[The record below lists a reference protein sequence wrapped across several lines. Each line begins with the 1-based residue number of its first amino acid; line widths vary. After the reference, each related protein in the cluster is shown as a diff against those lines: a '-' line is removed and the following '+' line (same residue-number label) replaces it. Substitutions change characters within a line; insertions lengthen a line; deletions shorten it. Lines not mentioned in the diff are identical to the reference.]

1 MASSPISTQAFHGSD
16 EQTIGAIQQI
26 PHAGSGDQYVTGS
39 AAEFLRPPPELKGE
53 SPMELLIAL
62 PSILLFFLAEVARHR
77 REQREQE
84 EAAANLI
91 RPVIS

>member
-1 MASSPISTQAFHGSD
+1 
-16 EQTIGAIQQI
+16 
-26 PHAGSGDQYVTGS
+26 
-39 AAEFLRPPPELKGE
+39 
-53 SPMELLIAL
+53 MELLIAL

-91 RPVIS
+91 TPVIS